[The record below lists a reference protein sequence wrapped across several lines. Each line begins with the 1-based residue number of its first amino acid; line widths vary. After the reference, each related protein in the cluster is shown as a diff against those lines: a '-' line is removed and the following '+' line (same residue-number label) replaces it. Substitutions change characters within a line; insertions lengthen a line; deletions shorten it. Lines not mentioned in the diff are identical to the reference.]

1 MIGVN
6 LLSVTMLNVT
16 APVNTHPNRERKVQI
31 KREREREREREEHS
45 TQRKKKKKYIP
56 TLLCPKFKFYKTFF
70 RR

>member
-1 MIGVN
+1 
-6 LLSVTMLNVT
+6 MLNVT

-31 KREREREREREEHS
+31 KRERGERERGAQHTE
-45 TQRKKKKKYIP
+45 RKKKKKYIP